1 MSEHDFNSRLPG
13 GALESRD
20 KFDIPAPAKPTETTL
35 SEAFEDE
42 EIQEAFKRAMKWR
55 AYSTSLSTTIHDL
68 CQLLYYKYG
77 ISFEE
82 YT

>member
-1 MSEHDFNSRLPG
+1 MNKHDFNSMLPG

-20 KFDIPAPAKPTETTL
+20 KFDIPAPAKPTKTTL
-35 SEAFEDE
+35 SKAFEDE
-42 EIQEAFKRAMKWR
+42 EVQEAFKRAMKWKG
-55 AYSTSLSTTIHDL
+55 YSIRLCSAIDDF
-68 CQLLYYKYG
+68 CQLLFEKYG